1 MSQSETK
8 RRENE
13 TLFVSHFQNMQK
25 LDSQNMQK
33 TEILSEKLV
42 ILSLE
47 PLSYC
52 IITKKYPSLHKNY
65 TPYPLSEERIV
76 ENDHTTKRDKN
87 QTKSN
92 T

>member
-1 MSQSETK
+1 
-8 RRENE
+8 
-13 TLFVSHFQNMQK
+13 MQK

-52 IITKKYPSLHKNY
+52 IITKKYPSLQKDY
-65 TPYPLSEERIV
+65 TPYPLSGRGLLKTTIQL
-76 ENDHTTKRDKN
+76 NDIKTKLSQKPKQIEPSVQKN
-87 QTKSN
+87 LN
-92 T
+92 